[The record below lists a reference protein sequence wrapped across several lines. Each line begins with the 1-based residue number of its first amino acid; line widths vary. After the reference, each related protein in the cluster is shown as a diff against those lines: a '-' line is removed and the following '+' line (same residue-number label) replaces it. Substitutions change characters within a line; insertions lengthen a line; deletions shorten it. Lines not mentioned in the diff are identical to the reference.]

1 MTPATPE
8 NPARPPLSMIY
19 ITCGS
24 RDEAT
29 TIARTVV
36 GERLAAC
43 ANILGAMRS
52 VYWWEGQVTEDEETV
67 LILKTT
73 AERVGALTE
82 RVQALHS
89 YDLPCVV
96 EIPLAGGGNAAYL
109 DWIASETADA
119 RAADDASQPG
129 K

>member
-8 NPARPPLSMIY
+8 KSHRPPVSMVY

-29 TIARTVV
+29 AIARAIV

-43 ANILGAMRS
+43 ANILDAMRS
-52 VYWWEGQVTEDEETV
+52 VYWWEGKVTEDEETV
-67 LILKTT
+67 LIFKTS
-73 AERVGALTE
+73 AEKVRALTE
-82 RVQALHS
+82 RVVALHS

-96 EIPLAGGGNAAYL
+96 EIPLGGGGNAAYL
-109 DWIASETADA
+109 DWIAAV
-119 RAADDASQPG
+119 
-129 K
+129 

>member
-1 MTPATPE
+1 MTSTPLHDRGHT
-8 NPARPPLSMIY
+8 ASLIY

-29 TIARTVV
+29 TIARAVV
-36 GERLAAC
+36 EERLAAC
-43 ANILGAMRS
+43 ANIIDGMHAI
-52 VYWWEGQVTEDEETV
+52 YWWEGKVAEDEETV

-73 AERVGALTE
+73 ADRVGTLTG

-96 EIPLAGGGNAAYL
+96 EIPLGSGGNTAYL
-109 DWIASETADA
+109 DWIAAETAEV
-119 RAADDASQPG
+119 
-129 K
+129 